1 MKRNIA
7 IISSL
12 LVFPVTILTSLLISL
27 YFKSTNPD
35 NIDITQSLAYLSQ
48 SLVPAIIVMMMLLII
63 IMILCVLI
71 YRQEGPASTKLPLA
85 LLIINII
92 SIALIAIV
100 NWQIGRVQD
109 QYLKDQG
116 RPTIQQYLDSLD
128 K

>member
-1 MKRNIA
+1 MKRNLA
-7 IISSL
+7 IISSIV
-12 LVFPVTILTSLLISL
+12 VFPVTILTSLLISL

-48 SLVPAIIVMMMLLII
+48 SLVPAIVIMTLLLISSL
-63 IMILCVLI
+63 ILSIVE
-71 YRQEGPASTKLPLA
+71 YKQEGSAKAKLPLA
-85 LLIINII
+85 LLTINII

>member
-1 MKRNIA
+1 MKRNLA
-7 IISSL
+7 IISSIV
-12 LVFPVTILTSLLISL
+12 VFPFTILTSLLISL

-48 SLVPAIIVMMMLLII
+48 SLIPALVVMSILLISSL
-63 IMILCVLI
+63 ILCFMV
-71 YRQEGPASTKLPLA
+71 YRQEGYQRTKLPLA
-85 LLIINII
+85 LLIINIL